1 VCFLLLFFSCKASL
15 AYDTLFVTT
24 QKGFLLEKKQL
35 SIFTDVTNKIPFEKI
50 RTIKAFRQPEKSI
63 PNMGVL
69 HATIWIRFTLFN
81 KTSQHQLLIN
91 IKNPHLNH
99 IRLYYPGDN
108 SGNYTYVTGGNLLP
122 VSQHRYENQNNIFEV
137 PIPPYTSRT
146 LYLCINSIGQIVVP
160 VYVGTQDRIFK
171 QINHNDTFFGIYIGI
186 ILIMLF
192 YNLFIYF
199 TVRDES
205 YLYYIGFI
213 LFLGLSQF
221 CLEGYGYRSL
231 WSAAPFITL
240 RSVNWSAALSGIA
253 TILFSRVFLR
263 TREKLP
269 LFDKVAVG
277 FIVLYLITFLLT
289 LFSVYNV
296 SYILIDIISFLSG
309 FAFLGAGI
317 KLAVEGFRPAKFFMI
332 AWSFFILSIILYVI
346 KDFGLIPYN
355 FFTSNI
361 LLIGSSIEIALLS
374 LALADKINIYK
385 KEKELSQYKALQV
398 SREKEQFVKEQNLM
412 LESKINERTQKLQLI
427 NTELK
432 RTLTHL
438 KDTQSQLVDAEKM
451 ASLGQLTAGIAH
463 EINNPINFVKS
474 NIKPLQLDIYELKEV
489 VKKYEDIN
497 DKNIKDKLK
506 EMKAFKEKIDFSYI
520 LNEID
525 TLLTGIEEGA
535 TRTTEIV
542 KGLRTF
548 SRLDEDEL
556 KKANLLEGIDTTL
569 MLLTGIIPNNL
580 SIIKN
585 YHPIPAIDCY
595 PGKLNQVFMNILTN
609 AVQAIK
615 SKPEE
620 KEEKI
625 IITTGK
631 QGENVVIH
639 ITDTGPG
646 ISAATREKIFD
657 PFFTTKDVG
666 EGTGL
671 GLSIVYSIIEK
682 HHGKIEVHSEEGN
695 GADFVITLPIR
706 QNTSARNALPD
717 MKSSSKPQG

>member
-1 VCFLLLFFSCKASL
+1 
-15 AYDTLFVTT
+15 
-24 QKGFLLEKKQL
+24 
-35 SIFTDVTNKIPFEKI
+35 
-50 RTIKAFRQPEKSI
+50 
-63 PNMGVL
+63 M
-69 HATIWIRFTLFN
+69 
-81 KTSQHQLLIN
+81 
-91 IKNPHLNH
+91 
-99 IRLYYPGDN
+99 
-108 SGNYTYVTGGNLLP
+108 
-122 VSQHRYENQNNIFEV
+122 
-137 PIPPYTSRT
+137 
-146 LYLCINSIGQIVVP
+146 
-160 VYVGTQDRIFK
+160 
-171 QINHNDTFFGIYIGI
+171 
-186 ILIMLF
+186 
-192 YNLFIYF
+192 
-199 TVRDES
+199 
-205 YLYYIGFI
+205 
-213 LFLGLSQF
+213 
-221 CLEGYGYRSL
+221 
-231 WSAAPFITL
+231 
-240 RSVNWSAALSGIA
+240 
-253 TILFSRVFLR
+253 
-263 TREKLP
+263 
-269 LFDKVAVG
+269 
-277 FIVLYLITFLLT
+277 
-289 LFSVYNV
+289 
-296 SYILIDIISFLSG
+296 
-309 FAFLGAGI
+309 
-317 KLAVEGFRPAKFFMI
+317 
-332 AWSFFILSIILYVI
+332 I

-506 EMKAFKEKIDFSYI
+506 EIKAFKEKIDFSYI